1 MSRAALIG
9 AGVAAVVVALDQA
22 TKIAMLG
29 AFGDDSPPK
38 PLLPFLDLNLRLN
51 RGVSFSF
58 FAQQSKLGVD
68 LLIAFTLAVTA
79 ALVVWLLRT
88 RSQVAALAIGAII
101 GGAIGNVADRFAYGA
116 VVDFL
121 DLHAFGR
128 HFFVFN
134 FADAAINVGVA
145 LLLIEAVWGQGA
157 AKGDGASAGDRAKGL
172 GR

>member
-1 MSRAALIG
+1 MNRAPFIG
-9 AGVAAVVVALDQA
+9 AGIAAVVVALDQA

-29 AFGDDSPPK
+29 AFGDDSPPT
-38 PLLPFLDLNLRLN
+38 PLLPFLDLDLRLN

-79 ALVVWLLRT
+79 ALIVWLLRT
-88 RSQVAALAIGAII
+88 RSQLAAWGIGAII

-134 FADAAINVGVA
+134 VADAAINVGVA
-145 LLLIEAVWGQGA
+145 LLLIEAAWGQGA

>member
-1 MSRAALIG
+1 MNRSAFIG
-9 AGVAAVVVALDQA
+9 AGLAAVVVALDQA

-29 AFGDDSPPK
+29 RLGDDSPPK

-79 ALVVWLLRT
+79 ALIVWLLRT
-88 RSQVAALAIGAII
+88 RSLLAALAIGAII

-145 LLLIEAVWGQGA
+145 LLLIEAAWGQGA
-157 AKGDGASAGDRAKGL
+157 AKGDGAR
-172 GR
+172 RRRPC

>member
-1 MSRAALIG
+1 MAI
-9 AGVAAVVVALDQA
+9 DQA

-29 AFGDDSPPK
+29 RLGDDSPPTS
-38 PLLPFLDLNLRLN
+38 LLPFLDLNLRLN

-58 FAQQSKLGVD
+58 LAQQSKLGVD

-88 RSQVAALAIGAII
+88 RSRLAACGIGAII

-134 FADAAINVGVA
+134 IADAAINVGVA
-145 LLLIEAVWGQGA
+145 LLLIEALWGQGA
-157 AKGDGASAGDRAKGL
+157 AKGGGASAGDRAKGL